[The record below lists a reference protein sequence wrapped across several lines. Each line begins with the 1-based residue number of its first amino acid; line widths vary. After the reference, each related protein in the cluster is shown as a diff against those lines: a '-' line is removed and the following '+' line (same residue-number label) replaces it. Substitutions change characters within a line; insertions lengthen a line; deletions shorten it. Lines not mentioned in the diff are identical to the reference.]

1 MVVTAGIDTV
11 VCASD
16 CNGEYPVVF
25 PEDREEIERLV
36 LELPPEEWF
45 WNGETLDQLREK
57 LAGA

>member
-1 MVVTAGIDTV
+1 MVVTPGIDTV

-16 CNGEYPVVF
+16 CNGEDPVVF

-36 LELPPEEWF
+36 PELPPEERF

>member
-1 MVVTAGIDTV
+1 MVVTPGIDTV

-36 LELPPEEWF
+36 LELPRKS
-45 WNGETLDQLREK
+45 GSGTARLSTSSARS
-57 LAGA
+57 